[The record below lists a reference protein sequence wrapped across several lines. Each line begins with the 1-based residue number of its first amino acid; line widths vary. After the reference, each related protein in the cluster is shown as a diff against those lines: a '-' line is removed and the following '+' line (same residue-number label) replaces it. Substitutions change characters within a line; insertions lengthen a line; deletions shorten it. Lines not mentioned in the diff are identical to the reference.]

1 MGSFSVWHW
10 LIVLLFLILP
20 VWLISR
26 AVSKSGISGWW
37 ALLGLIPIVNL
48 VMLWV
53 FAFARWPRYPDR

>member
-1 MGSFSVWHW
+1 
-10 LIVLLFLILP
+10 

-53 FAFARWPRYPDR
+53 FAFAKWPRYPDR